1 MTKGKV
7 NNPKKAVTDD
17 PRVARAALEYL
28 FASRYIDR
36 KRLYLENFYRGMFF
50 SIGSIVGIV
59 LVGTLVLW
67 LLSFFDSI
75 PFIDKISRAIE
86 ASLN

>member
-1 MTKGKV
+1 MSSSYD
-7 NNPKKAVTDD
+7 PKKIVSED

-28 FASRYIDR
+28 FATRYIDK
-36 KRLYLENFYRGMFF
+36 KRLYLENFLRGMFF
-50 SIGSIVGIV
+50 SIGTVVGLV

-67 LLSFFDSI
+67 VLSFFDSI